1 MTVCKSSQVQ
11 ELSRLQN
18 KSINDIVKIVA
29 RTLLIMSLSPN
40 DLILSGILDVPTLKS
55 EKPPIMKEF
64 KRRNC
69 GNQLKNQSSFYHYL
83 IIF

>member
-1 MTVCKSSQVQ
+1 MTVSKSSQVQ
-11 ELSRLQN
+11 ELSRARIRIINLQN

-55 EKPPIMKEF
+55 EKPPIMK
-64 KRRNC
+64 
-69 GNQLKNQSSFYHYL
+69 
-83 IIF
+83 